1 MNIYH
6 NSFYAMGT
14 RFNIVL
20 PNCNEEVCVRLF
32 NLMQAECKRIEWMLS
47 YFDSASDVFK
57 INESASKS
65 FVPLDDELSNIIKI
79 CLEYAR
85 ITSGA
90 FDITIRPVIE
100 YLGSNSSV
108 TDEEVMKSYLNQI
121 ELNNEEKSIH
131 FKSNKVKIDF
141 GGFGKGYALEK
152 IKPLLNRSS
161 IGNAFISF
169 GESSIM
175 VKGKR
180 PDGNDW
186 QVGIKDILDKE
197 NSLHT
202 FSFSDSSISTS
213 SNYYV
218 DDAGQLCKK
227 INVISPFTKKPV
239 EDVSVV
245 SVKSDSPLQAEILST
260 AFLVMDDEQIFETIK
275 KLNNVEAV
283 KIFYNENKPL
293 VKYYK

>member
-32 NLMQAECKRIEWMLS
+32 NLMQAECKRIELMLS

-65 FVPLDDELSNIIKI
+65 FMQLDDELFNIIKT

-90 FDITIRPVIE
+90 FDITLRPIIE
-100 YLGSNSSV
+100 YLESNSSV
-108 TDEEVMKSYLNQI
+108 ADEEVMKSYLDQI
-121 ELNNEEKSIH
+121 ELDNEEKSIH
-131 FKSNKVKIDF
+131 FKSSKVKIDF

-152 IKPLLNRSS
+152 IKPLLDRSS

-239 EDVSVV
+239 EEVSVI

-293 VKYYK
+293 IKYYK